1 MPLVFFAD
9 YGEIGG
15 FVAADPL
22 KGIGLFTL
30 NALITSLLP
39 NLFFNISFVHLES
52 GVVSILAS
60 GAEPTAALIFGI
72 LIFSEIPTLIGF
84 IGMVIVVGS
93 IIILT
98 NSKQKDKKLKAG
110 GEV

>member
-1 MPLVFFAD
+1 M
-9 YGEIGG
+9 
-15 FVAADPL
+15 
-22 KGIGLFTL
+22 
-30 NALITSLLP
+30 
-39 NLFFNISFVHLES
+39 HLES

-72 LIFSEIPTLIGF
+72 LIFSEIPTLVGF

-110 GEV
+110 GEA

>member
-1 MPLVFFAD
+1 M
-9 YGEIGG
+9 
-15 FVAADPL
+15 
-22 KGIGLFTL
+22 
-30 NALITSLLP
+30 
-39 NLFFNISFVHLES
+39 
-52 GVVSILAS
+52 AS